1 MLYRGGLYI
10 LRNYKI
16 LNPNVFFTQKTF
28 GFSYL
33 FFFSVRPSG
42 RLILSW
48 REARLMLMLLKLFSC
63 PLQLALFCQL

>member
-33 FFFSVRPSG
+33 FFLSG
-42 RLILSW
+42 LAAGLSYLGE
-48 REARLMLMLLKLFSC
+48 RHG
-63 PLQLALFCQL
+63 

>member
-33 FFFSVRPSG
+33 FFLSGPSG
-42 RLILSW
+42 RFILSW
-48 REARLMLMLLKLFSC
+48 RGARVMLMLWKLFSC
-63 PLQLALFCQL
+63 PLLLALFCQL

>member
-1 MLYRGGLYI
+1 M
-10 LRNYKI
+10 RNYKI
-16 LNPNVFFTQKTF
+16 LNPNVFCVKKTF
-28 GFSYL
+28 GFNYL
-33 FFFSVRPSG
+33 LFLSGPSG